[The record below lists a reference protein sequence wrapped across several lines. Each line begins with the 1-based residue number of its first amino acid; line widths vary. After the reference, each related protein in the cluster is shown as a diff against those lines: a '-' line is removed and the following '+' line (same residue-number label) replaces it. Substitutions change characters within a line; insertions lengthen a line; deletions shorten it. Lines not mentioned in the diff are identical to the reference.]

1 MVVIWRIF
9 CFQTDGN
16 TTNFT
21 SGSSL
26 LRRRRTPRRSAL
38 TGQESG
44 ARGVKSGSA
53 DRGAPPVARAGAEI
67 ANLRR
72 EERAQGHLLTDLVRE
87 AEVVGVG
94 GDPSK

>member
-1 MVVIWRIF
+1 MKDF
-9 CFQTDGN
+9 LFQTDGN
-16 TTNFT
+16 MTNFT

-44 ARGVKSGSA
+44 ARGVRSGSA
-53 DRGAPPVARAGAEI
+53 DQGAPPVARAEV
-67 ANLRR
+67 ANGRR
-72 EERAQGHLLTDLVRE
+72 EDGAQGHLLTVLVRE

-94 GDPSK
+94 GGLSK